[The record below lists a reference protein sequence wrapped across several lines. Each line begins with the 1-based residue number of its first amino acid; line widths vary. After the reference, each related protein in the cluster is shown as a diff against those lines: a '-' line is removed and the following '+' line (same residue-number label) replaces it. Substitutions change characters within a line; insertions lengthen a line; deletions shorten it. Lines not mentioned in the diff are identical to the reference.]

1 MGRGG
6 EPHHQVPAQD
16 LGSLDQNIQLIRA
29 PLFHV
34 SHRFDDVSHCWES
47 SGIHMLASTNTVV
60 FFFVVFLRLKLWMCV
75 CGREVGVC
83 LGWVGRKTFFYLS
96 DC

>member
-6 EPHHQVPAQD
+6 EPHHQVPARD

-34 SHRFDDVSHCWES
+34 SHRFDDVSRCLKS
-47 SGIHMLASTNTVV
+47 SGIHMLAAANTDVI
-60 FFFVVFLRLKLWMCV
+60 FFYFFGLKLFK
-75 CGREVGVC
+75 GG
-83 LGWVGRKTFFYLS
+83 
-96 DC
+96 

>member
-6 EPHHQVPAQD
+6 EPHHQVAARD

-34 SHRFDDVSHCWES
+34 SHRFDDVSHCWKS
-47 SGIHMLASTNTVV
+47 SRIHMLPSANTVLNCWLKALLTGGVGGV
-60 FFFVVFLRLKLWMCV
+60 FF
-75 CGREVGVC
+75 
-83 LGWVGRKTFFYLS
+83 LS
-96 DC
+96 GC